1 MARDGKKSLAYM
13 VVAIALGVANC
24 VESVKSGSA
33 AAIVVAIVMLAMLS
47 VGLGYV
53 YSRHEA
59 EMTKAKAEGERAKSA
74 LKRVA
79 TEEAASEFESDE
91 KEESADG
98 E

>member
-13 VVAIALGVANC
+13 VVAIVLGVANC
-24 VESVKSGSA
+24 VGSVKSGSVM
-33 AAIVVAIVMLAMLS
+33 AIVVAIVLLAMLS

-59 EMTKAKAEGERAKSA
+59 EMAAAKADGERMKSA
-74 LKRVA
+74 LKRFA
-79 TEEAASEFESDE
+79 NEEAASEFGIDE
-91 KEESADG
+91 KEESVDG